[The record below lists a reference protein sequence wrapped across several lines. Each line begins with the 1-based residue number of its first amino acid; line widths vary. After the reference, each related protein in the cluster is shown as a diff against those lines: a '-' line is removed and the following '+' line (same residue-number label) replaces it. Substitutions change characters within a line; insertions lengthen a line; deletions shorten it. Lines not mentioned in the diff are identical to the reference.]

1 VQSVR
6 TEPRLCGVVA
16 ESPFGDFREAAF
28 DRIADKLHISPALA
42 KVAFTPAVAV
52 GFAYAR
58 WKYGVDMRQ
67 ASPAAAV
74 RDSLVPVLLI
84 HGLADVNLRPRESR
98 LIAAANPG
106 HVTVWY
112 VPGAQHCGASAVAPA
127 EFRARVLGFYAH
139 ALPPHARS

>member
-1 VQSVR
+1 
-6 TEPRLCGVVA
+6 VVA

-28 DRIADKLHISPALA
+28 DRIADKLRISPTFARL
-42 KVAFTPAVAV
+42 VFTPTVAA

-74 RDSLVPVLLI
+74 RDSIVPVLLI

-98 LIAAANPG
+98 LIQAANPD

-112 VPGAQHCGASAVAPA
+112 VPGAAHCGASAVAPG
-127 EFRARVLGFYAH
+127 EFRTRVLGFYAH
-139 ALPPHARS
+139 ALPPHSRS